1 MYYQWTNQNDF
12 DTWHNALCESLNY
25 PEIVNGKVITDS
37 YTMGF
42 EYKGV
47 WIAYVE
53 EQYNEG
59 LTPII
64 YKPEVEPLDN

>member
-12 DTWHNALCESLNY
+12 ETWHNALCKSLNY

-42 EYKGV
+42 EYK
-47 WIAYVE
+47 AF
-53 EQYNEG
+53 G
-59 LTPII
+59 LPMLKNNIM
-64 YKPEVEPLDN
+64 KD